1 LESFLLYP
9 MVNQDSKHTCT
20 KEDAKEIM
28 AKAMKIM
35 STEHACQ
42 LSYANGYNYAQT
54 FDTACVDVAKH
65 DKNLDEAE
73 FKKLL
78 SKTTQFTTTL
88 PTSTRAFSRVFKSV
102 WTTVLKFKQPR
113 KPKKLKRPK
122 SRGRLKKLSKQG

>member
-42 LSYANGYNYAQT
+42 LSYANGYNYVQT

-78 SKTTQFTTTL
+78 VENNSIYNDLTDIYKGIFESIQKCL
-88 PTSTRAFSRVFKSV
+88 DHGAEV
-102 WTTVLKFKQPR
+102 
-113 KPKKLKRPK
+113 
-122 SRGRLKKLSKQG
+122 